1 MWPVDI
7 ARSNAMGKV
16 DCDGAKNMIQT
27 RLSPPQNSW
36 LPMLVR
42 NGPNNFV
49 RIQLQILWSV
59 RSSSPRCDH
68 VMILRVSMSEIRG
81 PEHWFDTFMYSLWI
95 LISWTVLS
103 NPPALNTMYMVKI
116 TYFISNLTFQIRL
129 LIVYHACY
137 F

>member
-7 ARSNAMGKV
+7 AQSNAMGKL
-16 DCDGAKNMIQT
+16 DHDGAKNMIQT
-27 RLSPPQNSW
+27 RLSPPWNSW
-36 LPMLVR
+36 LTMLVR

-81 PEHWFDTFMYSLWI
+81 LEHLFDTFMYPLWI

-103 NPPALNTMYMVKI
+103 NPPALNTMCMVKI